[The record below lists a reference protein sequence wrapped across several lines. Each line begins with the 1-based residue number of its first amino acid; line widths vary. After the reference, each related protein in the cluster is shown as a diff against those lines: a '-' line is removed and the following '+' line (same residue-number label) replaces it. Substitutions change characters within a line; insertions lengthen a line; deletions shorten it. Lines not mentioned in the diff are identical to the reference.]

1 MKSLSIASLCTVLT
15 VFVVTFVVSAVE
27 SIGTVY
33 SGITISLLTAS
44 VAATVTMVVVIAW
57 ALPLHYVLKKLKRQA
72 LHWYLL
78 ASVILSV
85 IFIYGFKPF
94 GHDSSVD
101 LAKQALFCSIF
112 GLIGAAVFWY
122 MAVYRSRI
130 TRRSSKDALTRA
142 A

>member
-15 VFVVTFVVSAVE
+15 VFVVTFVVSAVD

-57 ALPLHYVLKKLKRQA
+57 ALPLYYVLKKIKRQA

-78 ASVILSV
+78 ASVIPSV

-101 LAKQALFCSIF
+101 LAKQALFCTVS
-112 GLIGAAVFWY
+112 GLMDAAV
-122 MAVYRSRI
+122 
-130 TRRSSKDALTRA
+130 L
-142 A
+142 